1 MEMEDE
7 LQEPHEPID
16 FIEIKGIVRRRRWQF
31 LLPFF
36 CGWLLVWGAS
46 WLIRPTYRSGTLI
59 LVEQPSVPEKYVV
72 SNIDTDVQHQLDSIT
87 EQIMSR
93 TRLLRIADLLG
104 LYAKERK
111 HMSNDDL
118 VDKMRKDIEIELS
131 HSDDRRVTAFN
142 IYFSSHNPK
151 TAQQATNELANL
163 FITEN
168 IEERQKTSSNT
179 TLFLEDQLS
188 QARAKLAAQEAKMR
202 SFKDQHLGELPT
214 QTQSNLQIL
223 AGLQSQMGA
232 NEDALD
238 RAKQQNTYLESLINQ
253 YRSMGVGAKPASES
267 GQSGLADIDKQLD
280 QLRAQLADLSS
291 HYTDKYPDV
300 RKTKEQIAV
309 LENTRKRVV
318 AEMATAANNPAAPD
332 ASAVASFDPKS
343 AALLEMES
351 QLKANRL
358 EIANREAE
366 IKDGQAKINQYQ
378 SRLNMAPVMEQQFAE
393 ITRDYDQSKTD
404 YESLLAKKNQ
414 SEMSTDLEKTQQGER
429 FRMLDPPNLPV
440 RPSKPNRLLLSAVG
454 LLAGMALGGGYAFA
468 GEKLSGKIYSEREIK
483 KLVPF
488 DVIAE
493 IPPIENLQEQAAG
506 RRSAWIAAGAAV
518 VMLGFILL
526 GSAVTFLYG

>member
-1 MEMEDE
+1 MEEE
-7 LQEPHEPID
+7 LEPTSEPID
-16 FIEIKGIVRRRRWQF
+16 LVEIKGIIRRRRWQF

-46 WLIRPTYRSGTLI
+46 WMIRPTYRSGTLI

-72 SNIDTDVQHQLDSIT
+72 SNIDTDVQHQLDNIT

-93 TRLLRIADLLG
+93 TRLLRIIAQLD
-104 LYAKERK
+104 LYANEKK
-111 HMSNDDL
+111 HMSEDDL

-163 FITEN
+163 FISES
-168 IEERQKTSSNT
+168 IEERQKSSSNT
-179 TLFLEDQLS
+179 TQFLEEQLS

-202 SFKDQHLGELPT
+202 AFKDQHLGELPT

-223 AGLQSQMGA
+223 SGLQTQLGA
-232 NEDALD
+232 NEDALN
-238 RAKQQNTYLESLINQ
+238 RAKQQNTYLESLLNQ
-253 YRSMGVGAKPASES
+253 YRAMNVAPKGGDGAQP
-267 GQSGLADIDKQLD
+267 GLADIDKQLE
-280 QLRAQLADLSS
+280 QLKAQLADLSA

-300 RKTKEQIAV
+300 RKTKEQIAL

-318 AEMATAANNPAAPD
+318 ADMNSGVNNPTPE
-332 ASAVASFDPKS
+332 ASATASFDPKS
-343 AALLEMES
+343 APLLEMES

-404 YESLLAKKNQ
+404 YEALLAKKNE
-414 SEMSTDLEKTQQGER
+414 SERSTDLEKTQQGER

-440 RPSKPNRLLLSAVG
+440 RPYKPNRLLMSAMGLVVG
-454 LLAGMALGGGYAFA
+454 LAFGGGFAFA
-468 GEKLSGKIYSEREIK
+468 QEKLSGKIYSEREIK

-493 IPPIENLQEQAAG
+493 IPAIESLQEQSSS
-506 RRSAWIAAGAAV
+506 RRSAWTAAAAAV
-518 VMLGFILL
+518 LILGFILL